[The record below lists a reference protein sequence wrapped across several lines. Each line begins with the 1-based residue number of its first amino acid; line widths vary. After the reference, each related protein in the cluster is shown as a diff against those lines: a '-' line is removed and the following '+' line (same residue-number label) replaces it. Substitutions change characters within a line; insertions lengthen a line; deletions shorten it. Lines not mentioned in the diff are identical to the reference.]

1 MNKRVGIITIIAIL
15 IFAYGAATLFLFN
28 PKEAIQTQPA
38 SAKEIS
44 PEITADGTITS
55 SNIATL
61 HFQTPGKVTGLYAKE
76 GDKVY
81 AGQSIAQ
88 LDTYI
93 LQQQLT
99 AALNSYR
106 STRDSF
112 DQLHVNNQDNAVND
126 TLKRI
131 FDENQATLDNTT
143 TSVAVANYALQLATL
158 TTPISGIV
166 THEDITTA
174 NVNIVPTTTFVV
186 ADPQALVFQ
195 ANVPQYQIDFVHVGS
210 KAVVRIDGMQNQTFP
225 GTITKIYPQ
234 KETLAN
240 GQQVYKVD
248 ITSDNLLGKATFDQT
263 GTATITSDATSGVF
277 LIPAWAIVNH
287 QYVWISQNGKPV
299 LTQVTVGS
307 LHGNDYEVK
316 SGLQENDAVILNP
329 QSIAS
334 QKYILL

>member
-1 MNKRVGIITIIAIL
+1 MNKQIIGITAL
-15 IFAYGAATLFLFN
+15 AVAIFAFGIVSLFVLN
-28 PKEAIQTQPA
+28 PKETIQTQPA
-38 SAKEIS
+38 SAKEVS
-44 PEITADGTITS
+44 PEITADGSVTS
-55 SNIATL
+55 ANIASL
-61 HFQTPGKVTGLYAKE
+61 HFQTGGKVVALYAKE

-99 AALNSYR
+99 AALNTYR

-112 DQLHVNNQDNAVND
+112 DQVHADKQDVAISD
-126 TLKRI
+126 TIKRI
-131 FDENQATLDNTT
+131 FDQNQATLDNTT
-143 TSVAVANYALQLATL
+143 ANVAIANYAVQLATL
-158 TTPISGIV
+158 TTPISGVV

-174 NVNIVPTTTFVV
+174 NVNITPTTTFVV
-186 ADPQALVFQ
+186 ADPQTLVFN

-210 KAVVRIDGMQNQTFP
+210 RARIQLDGLHGRQYA

-234 KETLAN
+234 KVTLAN
-240 GQQVYKVD
+240 GQQVYKVE
-248 ITSDNLLGKATFDQT
+248 ITADGLVNNAALDQT
-263 GTATITSDATSGVF
+263 GSATITSDTTRGVF

-287 QYVWISQNGKPV
+287 QYVWVSENNKPT
-299 LTQVTVGS
+299 LKKIIIGNAHGS
-307 LHGNDYEVK
+307 DYEVK
-316 SGLQENDAVILNP
+316 SGLKENDEVIVNP